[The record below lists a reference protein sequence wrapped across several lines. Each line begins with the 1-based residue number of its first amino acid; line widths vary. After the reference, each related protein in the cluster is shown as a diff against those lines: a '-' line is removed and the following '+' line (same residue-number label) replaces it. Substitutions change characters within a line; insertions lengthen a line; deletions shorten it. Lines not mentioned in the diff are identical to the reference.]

1 LNDAISRFAT
11 PGGPAQAAGGP
22 GDAAT
27 FWTMLLGDG
36 LLAAVYLSA
45 AAFLLY
51 LYRARARRGLR
62 HRGIVAVGAV
72 FFMAAAAEQA
82 TDLWTDLGHDAGAVA
97 AHAGAAAL
105 AAAIAAFA
113 VLRLSRRIA
122 GDDALA
128 EANRELKRGIA
139 ERERIERELAK
150 ACEEAQAANR
160 AKTEFLAHMSHELR
174 TPLNAI
180 LGFSQVIAEEMLGP
194 RAKRRYLEY
203 VRDIQ
208 HSGEHLLGVVNDLL
222 EFSRLESGTAAPR
235 EGLVDVAQ
243 SIADAARVMEP
254 QAREAGLAVTVSAA
268 RDLPPLIAD
277 ARMTKQMLMNLLTNA
292 IKFTPQGGEVRVSAA
307 LGPEG
312 GIVLAVADTGVGIP
326 ANDIPRALEAFGRVR
341 AHQPRGA
348 RQGFGL
354 GLPICK
360 ALAELHGA
368 RLEIDSAQGRGTT
381 ARIVFPARRTQLR
394 ALAG

>member
-11 PGGPAQAAGGP
+11 PGGPAQAAGEP

-27 FWTMLLGDG
+27 LWTMLLGDG
-36 LLAAVYLSA
+36 LLAAAYLSV

-51 LYRARARRGLR
+51 LALARRGLR
-62 HRGIVAVGAV
+62 YRAIAATGAAL
-72 FFMAAAAEQA
+72 FLAGASEQA
-82 TDLWTDLGHDAGAVA
+82 IDLWTDFGRDAGAVA
-97 AHAGAAAL
+97 LQAGVAAL
-105 AAAIAAFA
+105 AAAAAAA
-113 VLRLSRRIA
+113 VLRLGRGLA

-128 EANRELKRGIA
+128 KAGRKLRREIA
-139 ERERIERELAK
+139 ERARIERELAQ
-150 ACEEAQAANR
+150 AREEAQAANR
-160 AKTEFLAHMSHELR
+160 AKSEFLAHMSHELR

-180 LGFSQVIAEEMLGP
+180 LGFSQVVAEELLGP
-194 RAKRRYLEY
+194 GGKRRYIEY

-208 HSGEHLLGVVNDLL
+208 HSGEHLLDIVNDLL
-222 EFSRLESGTAAPR
+222 EFSRLESGAAAPK
-235 EGLVDVAQ
+235 ESLVDVAQ
-243 SIADAARVMEP
+243 LIADAARVMEP
-254 QAREAGLAVTVSAA
+254 QARDAGVALSVSAE
-268 RDLPPLIAD
+268 RGLPPLIAD
-277 ARMTKQMLMNLLTNA
+277 ARMTKQMLTSLLSNA
-292 IKFTPQGGEVRVSAA
+292 IKFTPAGGAVRVFAA
-307 LGPEG
+307 LGPDG
-312 GIVLAVADTGVGIP
+312 GIALTVADTGVGIP
-326 ANDIPRALEAFGRVR
+326 ANDIPRALEAFGKVY

-381 ARIVFPARRTQLR
+381 ARIAFPARRTKLR